1 MGEYQ
6 EIVSLQK
13 GKLES
18 LEGIADIKFH
28 TAMTTIYT
36 LITTSTMFI
45 IAIVAVVSHDCNQDH
60 NQNLCFVNCSLY

>member
-1 MGEYQ
+1 MSEYQ

-28 TAMTTIYT
+28 TAKTTIYT

-45 IAIVAVVSHDCNQDH
+45 IAIVAESHDCNQDH